1 MEFELDH
8 TNLQIQKHS
17 TANKLGKMAGLS
29 IKINRLLLTEKM
41 NGMFHPEPLCSIKF
55 NTLVLNPENSK
66 QFSRHSRQASTILLV
81 LRLESTFGVQIVEKK
96 QFAKATT

>member
-1 MEFELDH
+1 MCSVVFFKCKLSNSNLEFELDH

-55 NTLVLNPENSK
+55 NTLVLNPENNFQDIQDKPAPS
-66 QFSRHSRQASTILLV
+66 F
-81 LRLESTFGVQIVEKK
+81 
-96 QFAKATT
+96 